1 MSEVSP
7 NGLAQ
12 LSENGSQFNDAS
24 HSPKSQPCQVEVDA
38 RNQLALVTAIPVSLI
53 VRYDITQACHLP
65 RYLATH
71 PFRFHEAPLSSHL
84 PPRLASSFVCVIT
97 PKFSATF
104 IPSFFIRSA
113 STRSLCTRANASS
126 RVLSRN
132 VSVCVG
138 TRRCEAR
145 IAVEM

>member
-1 MSEVSP
+1 M
-7 NGLAQ
+7 
-12 LSENGSQFNDAS
+12 
-24 HSPKSQPCQVEVDA
+24 
-38 RNQLALVTAIPVSLI
+38 
-53 VRYDITQACHLP
+53 
-65 RYLATH
+65 
-71 PFRFHEAPLSSHL
+71 
-84 PPRLASSFVCVIT
+84 T

-126 RVLSRN
+126 RDLSRN

-145 IAVEM
+145 IAVEMGKGCERKRVRVSLNQQTNI